1 MNLYREVDY
10 QTEPCQVVGVHP
22 LQWNERLREPT
33 MGFVEVELDD
43 IPEVRALRERMAFEK
58 AKTDRFVAEALE
70 ITAEQDTELRA
81 LRARVAEL
89 ESHIAATDPW
99 KGEG

>member
-22 LQWNERLREPT
+22 LQWNEHLREPT
-33 MGFVEVELDD
+33 VGFVEVELDD
-43 IPEVRALRERMAFEK
+43 IPEVRTLRQERDDLK
-58 AKTDRFVAEALE
+58 
-70 ITAEQDTELRA
+70 
-81 LRARVAEL
+81 ARVAEL